1 MLAEAVPA
9 LSISADDQ
17 DSLWCTLIEPETPME
32 REHVKSRRGLESE
45 MRRLDAIVHK
55 LQEPPKPVQQE
66 PVQQLSA
73 APYTDEYLE
82 RAMPNTDLATA
93 RASSD
98 TLPTSPKRQVI
109 QEPCVVSLTI
119 GS

>member
-17 DSLWCTLIEPETPME
+17 DLLWCTLIEPETPME
-32 REHVKSRRGLESE
+32 REHVQSLKGLESE

-55 LQEPPKPVQQE
+55 LQEPPKPEQQG
-66 PVQQLSA
+66 PGQQLRA

-82 RAMPNTDLATA
+82 RAMPNTDLATTTLGGLT
-93 RASSD
+93 SS
-98 TLPTSPKRQVI
+98 PIRQVI
-109 QEPCVVSLTI
+109 QAPCVVSLTV